1 MKNAFSRYFRR
12 PIQEFLKTQASS
24 GIILAICA
32 ALAMIIAN
40 SPWAPEYFDLLHV
53 SVFGLSLQHW
63 INDGLMAIFFFVIG
77 MEIKKEILVG
87 ELSTVKKAVLP
98 VAAALGGMV
107 LPALIYYFFNP
118 SAPSANGWGVPM
130 ATDIAFALGILTLFG
145 KRVPLPLK
153 IFLLALAIVD
163 DLGAVLVIAIFY
175 TKEIRIEGLAAAAAA
190 LSVMWFMRR
199 IGIKS
204 YLAYTAWGV
213 VAWGGVMYSGVHATV
228 AGVLI
233 GLLTPLAYKISRES
247 RTTYSPLDNLVHWLH
262 PWVSF
267 GIMPI
272 FALANA
278 GITLRGIEI
287 SELIQNP
294 IHQGVALGLVIGK
307 PVGIFLFSRIS
318 VLLRWGSL
326 PSGISWSHI
335 VGAGFLGGIGFTMA
349 LFISNLALAP
359 EFEIFSKT
367 GIIFGSVLSGILG
380 SVVLA
385 ISLGKNQIPSI

>member
-1 MKNAFSRYFRR
+1 MLKSLSHLIRR
-12 PIQEFLKTQASS
+12 PVETFLKMEAAS
-24 GIILAICA
+24 GIVLAFCA
-32 ALAMIIAN
+32 TLAMIVAN
-40 SPWAPEYFDLLHV
+40 SAWAPEYFQLLHINI
-53 SVFGLSLQHW
+53 FGLSLQHW

-87 ELSTVKKAVLP
+87 ELSSMKKAVLP
-98 VAAALGGMV
+98 VAAAFGGMI

-145 KRVPLPLK
+145 KRVPLSLK

-175 TKEIRIEGLAAAAAA
+175 TKEIRVEGLLTAAAA
-190 LSVMWFMRR
+190 LSIMWFMRR
-199 IGIKS
+199 MGVKS
-204 YLAYTAWGV
+204 YFAYTAWGA
-213 VAWGGVMYSGVHATV
+213 VAWFGVLFSGVHATV

-233 GLLTPLAYKISRES
+233 GLLTPLTYKVSRQS
-247 RTTYSPLDNLVHWLH
+247 LTTYSPLDSLVHWLH

-287 SELIQNP
+287 SELVQNP
-294 IHQGVALGLVIGK
+294 IHQGVALGLLIGK
-307 PVGIFLFSRIS
+307 PVGIFLFSRLS

-335 VGAGFLGGIGFTMA
+335 LGAGFLGGIGFTMA
-349 LFISNLALAP
+349 LFISNLALAA

-367 GIIFGSVLSGILG
+367 GIIFGSVLSGVLG
-380 SVVLA
+380 SLVLA
-385 ISLGKNQIPSI
+385 IALRSKSKA